1 LENIMAASSQSG
13 SGQYNSGK
21 KFWLLGGAILLV
33 IALYT
38 GGWFYA
44 ASALKQTVLSAIAP
58 RADTGVSGEC
68 SDIEFR
74 GFPFRIGLFCSKVD
88 VDDNVNGISATFGA
102 LRSAAQV
109 YAPGHIVWELDS
121 PAEIRTAQG
130 LTINAQWDN
139 LQSSLVTKA
148 QGIDRTST
156 VINGLKA
163 VTISSFTGQTVNF
176 DAARTEIHLRQNGA
190 DLDGAISV
198 ENANAIVKD
207 WPQIFPKFSAS
218 ADLTLIGRAGMID
231 GTDEQGI
238 HGSQGQLRR
247 IVADIGD
254 GKVMTVS
261 GPFTFDENGF
271 LSGKFKL
278 EIEQLGPWGKT
289 IKEAFPDIASTVD
302 TATKLLKALAGGG
315 DKVSVDLVVD
325 HGNATVS
332 GFIPLGKIPP
342 I

>member
-1 LENIMAASSQSG
+1 MAASSQSG
-13 SGQYNSGK
+13 SGQYSSGR

-44 ASALKQTVLSAIAP
+44 ASALKQTVLTAIAP

-109 YAPGHIVWELDS
+109 YAPGHIVWELDA

-130 LTINAQWDN
+130 LTVNAQWDN
-139 LQSSLVTKA
+139 LQSSLTTKA

-156 VINGLKA
+156 VIGGLKA
-163 VTISSFTGQTVNF
+163 VVVSSFTGQTVNF

-198 ENANAIVKD
+198 ESANAVVKD
-207 WPQIFPKFSAS
+207 WPQVFPKFSAS
-218 ADLTLIGRAGMID
+218 ADITLAGKAGMID
-231 GTDEQGI
+231 GSDRQGLY
-238 HGSQGQLRR
+238 GASGELRK
-247 IVADIGD
+247 VVVDIGD
-254 GKVMTVS
+254 GKVMTLT
-261 GPFTFDENGF
+261 GPFSFDEQGF

-278 EIEQLGPWGKT
+278 EIEQLGPWRDS
-289 IKEAFPDIASTVD
+289 IKQAFPQVAKTVD
-302 TATKLLKALAGGG
+302 TAAKLLKALAGGK
-315 DKVSVDLVVD
+315 DRVPVDLVVNR
-325 HGNATVS
+325 GEATVS
-332 GFIPLGKIPP
+332 GFIPLGSIPP

>member
-1 LENIMAASSQSG
+1 MAASSRSG
-13 SGQYNSGK
+13 VSGK
-21 KFWLLGGAILLV
+21 IWLLATGIV
-33 IALYT
+33 IAIAVYT

-44 ASALKQTVLSAIAP
+44 ASLLKEQTLALLGSQEKNGISA
-58 RADTGVSGEC
+58 EC
-68 SDIEFR
+68 SDAEYR
-74 GFPFRIGLFCSKVD
+74 GYPFRIGLFCSKVA
-88 VDDNVNGISATFGA
+88 VDDRQNGISGTFGA

-109 YAPGHIVWELDS
+109 YNPGHIVWELDS

-254 GKVMTVS
+254 GKVMNVS

-278 EIEQLGPWGKT
+278 EIEQLGSWGKT

-342 I
+342 V

>member
-1 LENIMAASSQSG
+1 MAASSQSG

-121 PAEIRTAQG
+121 PAEIRTSNG
-130 LTINAQWDN
+130 LSISAQWAN
-139 LQSSLVTKA
+139 LQSSLATRL
-148 QGIDRTST
+148 QGIDRSST
-156 VINGLKA
+156 VIEGLKA
-163 VTISSFTGQTVNF
+163 TAVSSFTGQTISF
-176 DAARTEIHLRQNGA
+176 DAAHTEIHLRQNGA

-198 ENANAIVKD
+198 QDANTAIKD
-207 WPQIFPKFSAS
+207 WPQIFPKLSAS
-218 ADLTLIGRAGMID
+218 IDLTVTGKAGLID
-231 GTDEQGI
+231 GSDRNGLNGAAGE
-238 HGSQGQLRR
+238 LRR
-247 IVADIGD
+247 VVADIGD
-254 GKVMTVS
+254 GKVMTLT
-261 GPFTFDENGF
+261 GPFSFDEQGF

-278 EIEQLGPWGKT
+278 EIEQLGPWGDSLKQ
-289 IKEAFPDIASTVD
+289 AFPNIASTVN
-302 TATKLLKALAGGG
+302 TATKLLKSLAGGSN
-315 DKVSVDLVVD
+315 KVSVDLVVD
-325 HGNATVS
+325 RGHATVS
-332 GFIPLGKIPP
+332 GFIPLGRIPP

>member
-1 LENIMAASSQSG
+1 MAASSQSG
-13 SGQYNSGK
+13 SGQYRSGR

-44 ASALKQTVLSAIAP
+44 ASALKQTVLTAIAP
-58 RADTGVSGEC
+58 RADAGVTGEC

-88 VDDNVNGISATFGA
+88 IDDNVNGISATFGT

-109 YAPGHIVWELDS
+109 YAPGHIVWELDA

-130 LTINAQWDN
+130 LTVNAQWDN
-139 LQSSLVTKA
+139 LQSSLTTKA

-156 VINGLKA
+156 VIDGLKA
-163 VTISSFTGQTVNF
+163 VAVSSFTGQTVNF

-198 ENANAIVKD
+198 ENSNAAIKD
-207 WPQIFPKFSAS
+207 WPQVFPKFSAS
-218 ADLTLIGRAGMID
+218 ADLTLTGKAGMID
-231 GTDEQGI
+231 GTDKEGI
-238 HGSQGQLRR
+238 HGSRGELRR

-261 GPFTFDENGF
+261 GPFAFDEQGF

-278 EIEQLGPWGKT
+278 EIEQLGPWGT
-289 IKEAFPDIASTVD
+289 SIKQTFPEVASTVD
-302 TATKLLKALAGGG
+302 TVTKLLKALAGGG